1 MAMSTGGGDDTP
13 ISDINTTPLVDIM
26 LVLLII
32 FLIAVPVVLQTAT
45 LELPKVEY
53 QPNQTKPENILL
65 SIRADDAGNCEIY
78 RNSTAIDST
87 ELLDVAVKSLEAA
100 VNAAGGADKLKDE
113 DIPEIHVRA
122 DVRTPWK
129 CVGGAIFVMQRAGFP
144 RVGFISTPPVG
155 GGA

>member
-1 MAMSTGGGDDTP
+1 MAMSAGGGDDTP
-13 ISDINTTPLVDIM
+13 MSDINTTPLVDIM

-65 SIRADDAGNCEIY
+65 SIRSDPAGNCEVY
-78 RNSTAIDST
+78 RNTVAIDSN
-87 ELLDVAVKSLEAA
+87 ELLKMAVDNLTAA
-100 VNAAGGADKLKDE
+100 VDKAGGADKLKDE
-113 DIPEIHVRA
+113 DIPEVHVRA
-122 DVRTPWK
+122 DVATPWR
-129 CVGGAIFVMQRAGFP
+129 CIGGAIFVMQQAGFP

-155 GGA
+155 G